1 MNLSL
6 SDSSFFLKDRPEVL
20 VGRLRSGHSTVI
32 KFSHRGDFLASG
44 RLDGTVVVFDVE
56 TSGVARKL
64 RGHTRQ
70 VQSLSWSSDDRY
82 LLTASHDWKCI
93 LWDLQDG
100 SRLRTVRFEAP
111 VFIAELHPKN
121 HFLFVIALF
130 EDQPQLVDV
139 SSETP
144 LKRTTPSTPKRS
156 QADKESGG
164 EKQAAQDAKNTTT
177 VATFTSNGDH
187 ILSGTNKGWL
197 NVIDTATCK
206 TFYSTHLT
214 NSIVIY
220 IRLNGKGETILV
232 NSSDRCVRTIKLP
245 NFSSDGFDW
254 DNLRL
259 EVEHKFQDQI
269 NRQSWNHAC
278 FSPADGEYAAMTS
291 YMNHI
296 IYLWERAEKGSLVAV
311 LEGPKEELSVVEWHP
326 NKTFVAAIGVDSG
339 RIYLWAT
346 PTPQR
351 WSALAPDFVEVEENV
366 EYVEREDEFDIH
378 PIEEVH
384 KRRLDAEDEEV
395 DVLTTEPAK
404 AESVDGQFRMP
415 VLLDIEASDS
425 EDEMIAIG
433 AGQFR
438 RKSPGAGRDW
448 GDEGSNAP
456 SGDER
461 KVNGAVRGTNGN
473 KRRRA
478 E

>member
-1 MNLSL
+1 M
-6 SDSSFFLKDRPEVL
+6 
-20 VGRLRSGHSTVI
+20 
-32 KFSHRGDFLASG
+32 
-44 RLDGTVVVFDVE
+44 
-56 TSGVARKL
+56 
-64 RGHTRQ
+64 
-70 VQSLSWSSDDRY
+70 
-82 LLTASHDWKCI
+82 
-93 LWDLQDG
+93 
-100 SRLRTVRFEAP
+100 
-111 VFIAELHPKN
+111 
-121 HFLFVIALF
+121 IALF
-130 EDQPQLVDV
+130 EDAPQLVNV

-144 LKRTTPSTPKRS
+144 VKRPLPSTPKRS
-156 QADKESGG
+156 QADKENGG
-164 EKQAAQDAKNTTT
+164 DKQAAQDAKNTTT
-177 VATFTSNGDH
+177 VAVFSPSGDH
-187 ILSGTNKGWL
+187 ILSGTNKGWV
-197 NVIDTATCK
+197 NVIDTTTCK
-206 TFYSTHLT
+206 TLYSNHLT

-220 IRLNGKGETILV
+220 IRLDGKGQSMLI
-232 NSSDRCVRTIKLP
+232 NSSDRCVRTLKLP
-245 NFSSDGFDW
+245 DFSDPKLDW
-254 DNLRL
+254 ENLRL

-278 FSPADGEYAAMTS
+278 FSSGDGDYAAMTS

-326 NKTFVAAIGVDSG
+326 SKTFVAAIGVDSG

-395 DVLTTEPAK
+395 DVLTMEPDK
-404 AESVDGQFRMP
+404 VESGLGEFRMP

-425 EDEMIAIG
+425 EDEVIAIG

-461 KVNGAVRGTNGN
+461 RVNGASRGANGT

-478 E
+478 D